1 MSTVIPAGIKMHPGN
16 CFLIIIVALVS
27 ASVDYVVPTFAHK
40 SHEMGHFGLSWH
52 RNNFRRPGPL

>member
-1 MSTVIPAGIKMHPGN
+1 MHPGN